1 MTNYEYIK
9 NMDIDKMAAFIT
21 EVNIKSNPK
30 LKKAN
35 AIVKY
40 VIAKQNK
47 HWLKSEAKVNEDD
60 CTNN

>member
-35 AIVKY
+35 TIVKY

-47 HWLKSEAKVNEDD
+47 KWLKAEAEVDEYN

>member
-1 MTNYEYIK
+1 MTHYEYIK

-47 HWLKSEAKVNEDD
+47 HRLKAEVDITDEQN
-60 CTNN
+60 